1 MFGLSGRDQLKKA
14 NPRRTKF
21 RWFVF
26 LCFLVPASIFRA
38 IKSSGADYD
47 ARVCEWLRDQ
57 AVGGKGEGQGLAR
70 GRGASL
76 ARQEWQTGKGGLGAP
91 GLDRPPIQMNFCAF
105 PMLPFSFCVYELVL
119 GTWEPLSQYRVPSSC
134 FWLTSENKLFFI
146 FIVELQVTGTA

>member
-47 ARVCEWLRDQ
+47 ARVCERLRDQ
-57 AVGGKGEGQGLAR
+57 AVGGKGEG
-70 GRGASL
+70 GAGV
-76 ARQEWQTGKGGLGAP
+76 GKGKGGKSGKRGLGAP

-119 GTWEPLSQYRVPSSC
+119 GT
-134 FWLTSENKLFFI
+134 
-146 FIVELQVTGTA
+146 

>member
-47 ARVCEWLRDQ
+47 ARVCERLRDQ

-76 ARQEWQTGKGGLGAP
+76 ARQEWQTDKGGARSP
-91 GLDRPPIQMNFCAF
+91 WVRSSPHPN
-105 PMLPFSFCVYELVL
+105 VL
-119 GTWEPLSQYRVPSSC
+119 LCISDAS
-134 FWLTSENKLFFI
+134 LFI
-146 FIVELQVTGTA
+146 LRI